1 MIYILTGDIRTG
13 KTTALLNWTDQRDD
27 VDGWL
32 CPDNEDG
39 KRYFLNVKS
48 KVEFELEIESEVDS
62 TKMVSIGA
70 FNFLRSAFKKA
81 NDYLISLTSE
91 NKNQYIIVDE
101 LGRLELNKEGLHTA
115 AEALIPKFLK
125 DDKHHLILV
134 VRSYLLDDIIEFY
147 NISEYQTLK
156 KEDLSDLLFYT

>member
-13 KTTALLNWTDQRDD
+13 KTTALLNWTDQRDE

-62 TKMVSIGA
+62 TKIVSIGP

-81 NDYLISLTSE
+81 NDYLISL
-91 NKNQYIIVDE
+91 
-101 LGRLELNKEGLHTA
+101 
-115 AEALIPKFLK
+115 
-125 DDKHHLILV
+125 
-134 VRSYLLDDIIEFY
+134 
-147 NISEYQTLK
+147 
-156 KEDLSDLLFYT
+156 